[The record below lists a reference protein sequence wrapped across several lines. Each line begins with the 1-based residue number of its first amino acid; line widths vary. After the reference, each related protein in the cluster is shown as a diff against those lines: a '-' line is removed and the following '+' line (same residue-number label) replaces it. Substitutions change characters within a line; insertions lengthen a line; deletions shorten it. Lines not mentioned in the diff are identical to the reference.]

1 MAETAVAPAASP
13 ETSDA
18 FSKQVDFL
26 FDNEGREGTQ
36 APPVPVAPVQ
46 VAPAAPAVPAAD
58 EEEIINSDD
67 FFRTNFG
74 WDSVDA
80 GKREIEELRKL
91 KETQAAPL
99 KFEND
104 ASEKIFNALREGK
117 EDEIYDYLDRKRK
130 LSAVDKMPG
139 ADAIKLHIQQT
150 NPHYTAQDIQD
161 VFEERY
167 TLPEKP
173 LSDGDDTDPAY
184 IAQVAKWQASVD
196 KINRRVERDAFTAR
210 GELSQLNSKLVLP
223 DIQRVDPAEVAAKKE
238 FEQKQTVAR
247 STYLSTLETDA
258 SKFNGFNAEYKDE
271 EVTIPVNYAI
281 TPEEQNNFKSKITEF
296 DIDGY
301 FMKRWW
307 PDGQDGK
314 PNITRL
320 MGDLYLLEN
329 QEKVFQKMVNESA
342 KKMLDHRI
350 KIQNNINVNGSGST
364 QPIQPSGDPVKTQ
377 TDYLWEQA

>member
-1 MAETAVAPAASP
+1 MAEVAAAPAP
-13 ETSDA
+13 EAVDPI
-18 FSKQVDFL
+18 KQQVDFL
-26 FDNEGREGTQ
+26 FDNESRDGVQ
-36 APPVPVAPVQ
+36 APPAPSPAPAPAPAPVA
-46 VAPAAPAVPAAD
+46 AD
-58 EEEIINSDD
+58 DDEIVNSDD

-74 WDSVDA
+74 WESVDA

-91 KETQAAPL
+91 KNTPPEPL
-99 KFEND
+99 KFENPT
-104 ASEKIFNALREGK
+104 SEKIFNALKEGK
-117 EDEIYDYLDRKRK
+117 EDDIYDYLDRKRK

-139 ADAIKLHIQQT
+139 GDAIKLHIQQT
-150 NPHYTAQDIQD
+150 NPHYTAQDVQD

-173 LSDGDDTDPAY
+173 DADGDETDPAY
-184 IAQVAKWQASVD
+184 LAQVKKWQDSVD

-223 DIQRVDPAEVAAKKE
+223 DIQRVDPDAEAAKKE
-238 FEQKQTVAR
+238 FEQKQTAAR

-258 SKFNGFNAEYKDE
+258 SKFNGFNVEYKDE

-301 FMKRWW
+301 FFKRWW
-307 PDGQDGK
+307 PEGPDGK
-314 PNITRL
+314 PNITQL

-329 QEKVFQKMVNESA
+329 KEKVFQKLVNESA

-350 KIQNNINVNGSGST
+350 KLQNNINVNGSGNT
-364 QPIQPSGDPVKTQ
+364 NQPPLPTGDTAKTQ
-377 TDYLWEQA
+377 ADYLWEQA